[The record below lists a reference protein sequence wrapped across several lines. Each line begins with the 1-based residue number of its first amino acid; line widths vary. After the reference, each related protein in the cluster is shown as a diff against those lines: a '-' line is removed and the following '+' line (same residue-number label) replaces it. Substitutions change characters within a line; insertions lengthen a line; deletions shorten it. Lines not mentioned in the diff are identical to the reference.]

1 MKNLTEQNG
10 FLMFQGN
17 SRVTA
22 ATKGWR
28 VWGGA
33 LAEPGLPCS
42 IGNLDNS
49 PDPAFFRALYYVASD

>member
-1 MKNLTEQNG
+1 MVFSCFGE
-10 FLMFQGN
+10 
-17 SRVTA
+17 TA
-22 ATKGWR
+22 GLLQQQRGGR

-33 LAEPGLPCS
+33 LAEVGLPCS